1 MYELLKGLP
10 ESYPFPFYEALL
22 RVVLSALIGAVIGLE
37 RERRKQPAGLRT
49 HAVLSV
55 GSCLITLVSIY
66 TAYEY
71 GGEHSDPT
79 RITAQIVSGIGFLG
93 AGAILR
99 FGLTVKG
106 LTTAASLWSTAGLGM
121 AVGSGMYVLSVFTT
135 LVMLFLLSMVS
146 RIEKEVIGSK
156 GELQVRVRVKDSQE
170 ALREVIG
177 LFGEGNLQ
185 KLLRKEGELELIFKA
200 SEHESPEE
208 KLEKLSRIRE
218 VREVEVL

>member
-1 MYELLKGLP
+1 MYEFLREFP
-10 ESYPFPFYEALL
+10 ENYPFPLYEAFL
-22 RVVLSALIGAVIGLE
+22 RIGLSALIGAVIGLE

-146 RIEKEVIGSK
+146 RIEKEVIRSK
-156 GELQVRVRVKDSQE
+156 GEIQIRVRIKDSE
-170 ALREVIG
+170 NALKEVVS

-185 KLLRKEGELELIFKA
+185 KLLRKEGEIELILKT

-218 VREVEVL
+218 VREVEIL